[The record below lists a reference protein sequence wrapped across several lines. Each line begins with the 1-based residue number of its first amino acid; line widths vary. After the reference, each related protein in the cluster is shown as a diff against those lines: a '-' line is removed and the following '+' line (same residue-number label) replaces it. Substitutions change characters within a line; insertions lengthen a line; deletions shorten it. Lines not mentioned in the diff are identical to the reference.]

1 MRVWLL
7 VLSVAVIL
15 AGCGRIQPVEREQ
28 VVIGQGL
35 SVQGSRVWNQFPTG
49 TLGADAAWTQDGLP
63 LDHVLFIAGRPDGEP
78 LFERS
83 RSRRSLQFR
92 SNMTATEI
100 AELWGTELALGER
113 QQIEVGA
120 PEPKVFAGHSGF
132 HFGYQL
138 CDGGRAGVRWLGHGS
153 SGGWTAVLDRVFRH
167 ACAPLSGALAGGA
180 ASHPLGTGSGRS
192 VVAEDW
198 RLLAAAL

>member
-132 HFGYQL
+132 HFGYSYATEAGL
-138 CDGGRAGVRWLGHGS
+138 VFDGSA
-153 SGGWTAVLDRVFRH
+153 T
-167 ACAPLSGALAGGA
+167 GA
-180 ASHPLGTGSGRS
+180 
-192 VVAEDW
+192 VVAG
-198 RLLAAAL
+198 RLYLIAFSGTRAHHYPALWPAAQHLIRSAQVLVDR

>member
-15 AGCGRIQPVEREQ
+15 AGCSRIQPVEREQ
-28 VVIGQGL
+28 VAIGQGL
-35 SVQGSRVWNQFPTG
+35 SVQGSRIWNHFPTG

-100 AELWGTELALGER
+100 AELWETELALGEHR
-113 QQIEVGA
+113 QVEVGA
-120 PEPKVFAGHSGF
+120 PEPKAFAGHPGF
-132 HFGYQL
+132 RFAYSYATEAGMVF
-138 CDGGRAGVRWLGHGS
+138 DGSA
-153 SGGWTAVLDRVFRH
+153 T
-167 ACAPLSGALAGGA
+167 GA
-180 ASHPLGTGSGRS
+180 
-192 VVAEDW
+192 VVAG
-198 RLLAAAL
+198 RLYLIAFSGTRAHHYPAHWPAAQHLIRSAQVLVDR

>member
-1 MRVWLL
+1 MQP
-7 VLSVAVIL
+7 
-15 AGCGRIQPVEREQ
+15 GRR
-28 VVIGQGL
+28 
-35 SVQGSRVWNQFPTG
+35 
-49 TLGADAAWTQDGLP
+49 DGLP

-132 HFGYQL
+132 HFGYSYATEAGL
-138 CDGGRAGVRWLGHGS
+138 VFDGSATGAVVAGRLYLIAF
-153 SGGWTAVLDRVFRH
+153 FRH

-180 ASHPLGTGSGRS
+180 ASHPLGTGSGSIGSSRGLAIVGRS
-192 VVAEDW
+192 AIVW
-198 RLLAAAL
+198 RNRSPQSQGPAPDENLSLLPPRCRQRGRA